1 MKRRYAVLVVVLALV
16 ALSILFLF
24 YPKQKEEITIVGVND
39 LHGALM
45 PEVRSWS
52 KGEEVGG
59 LAQISGY
66 VDTLREENPNMLI
79 IDVGDAFQGRPVSNL
94 FYGESV
100 IDCYNAMG
108 VDCLVIGN
116 HEFDWGIDTLKAR
129 MEQADFPFL
138 SANVL

>member
-16 ALSILFLF
+16 ALSLLFLF
-24 YPKQKEEITIVGVND
+24 YPEQKEEITIVGVND

-66 VDTLREENPNMLI
+66 IDTLREENPT
-79 IDVGDAFQGRPVSNL
+79 
-94 FYGESV
+94 
-100 IDCYNAMG
+100 C
-108 VDCLVIGN
+108 
-116 HEFDWGIDTLKAR
+116 
-129 MEQADFPFL
+129 
-138 SANVL
+138 